1 LSLSLEHLP
10 SLEAIRQER
19 AKRSLIGFTKHTKPD
34 YDINWHHEKLAELLD
49 KLYRKDIKRL
59 MVFMPPR
66 HGKSELVSRRFPAY
80 ILGKNPNASIISTS
94 YSAGLASSMN
104 RDVQRIIDSPEYNQ
118 LYPETNLSGSN
129 VRSVGNYLRNSNI
142 FEVVG
147 YKGSYLSAGI
157 GGGITGRGADYAIID
172 DPIKNRAEAES
183 KTYRDKV
190 FDWFTSTLYTRL
202 EKDACVLITLT
213 RWHEDDLAGKLLELA
228 QDSPEADQ
236 WHVLNYP
243 AVRLDMKDE
252 TDPREL
258 GEALWKDKYGKDTL
272 NTIKSTIGTYE
283 WSALYEQNPSPSGG
297 SIVQRDWFQYYQAL
311 PKMDEVIQS
320 WDFAFDKSD
329 SSSYV
334 VGQVWGKSGVDKYLI
349 DQVRDRMNFT
359 ESLKAVKNLSAKYP
373 EAKAKFIEKKAN
385 GAAIITSLRKQI
397 SGIIPVNPSGSKIER
412 LYAVTPQFE
421 SGNVYIPDPSIAPWV
436 NDYVEELVSFPNA
449 TNDDQTDTTSQALNN
464 MENRKKRSTVKVRA
478 Y

>member
-1 LSLSLEHLP
+1 L
-10 SLEAIRQER
+10 IR
-19 AKRSLIGFTKHTKPD
+19 
-34 YDINWHHEKLAELLD
+34 
-49 KLYRKDIKRL
+49 
-59 MVFMPPR
+59 
-66 HGKSELVSRRFPAY
+66 
-80 ILGKNPNASIISTS
+80 
-94 YSAGLASSMN
+94 
-104 RDVQRIIDSPEYNQ
+104 
-118 LYPETNLSGSN
+118 
-129 VRSVGNYLRNSNI
+129 
-142 FEVVG
+142 
-147 YKGSYLSAGI
+147 
-157 GGGITGRGADYAIID
+157 
-172 DPIKNRAEAES
+172 
-183 KTYRDKV
+183 
-190 FDWFTSTLYTRL
+190 
-202 EKDACVLITLT
+202 
-213 RWHEDDLAGKLLELA
+213 
-228 QDSPEADQ
+228 
-236 WHVLNYP
+236 
-243 AVRLDMKDE
+243 
-252 TDPREL
+252 
-258 GEALWKDKYGKDTL
+258 
-272 NTIKSTIGTYE
+272 
-283 WSALYEQNPSPSGG
+283 
-297 SIVQRDWFQYYQAL
+297 
-311 PKMDEVIQS
+311 
-320 WDFAFDKSD
+320 D